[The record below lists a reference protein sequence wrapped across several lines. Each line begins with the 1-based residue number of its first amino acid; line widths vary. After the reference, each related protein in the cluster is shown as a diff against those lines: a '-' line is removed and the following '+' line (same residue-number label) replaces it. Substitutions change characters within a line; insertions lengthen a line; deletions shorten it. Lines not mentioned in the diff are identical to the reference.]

1 MVRAI
6 ILLLFFSHLSFAD
19 NTLQITYKGSGSSIT
34 TKQIGSNNA
43 TYILCGSPTSN
54 GSGTFPGTTYV
65 AHTCTNATWNSTVDG
80 TGNTVRM
87 YTVWS
92 NHTNS
97 RNTITIDGNDNFA
110 YIDQDEDDNVSSIT
124 QTGNDNHAEQLGT
137 GDDNVY
143 AITQTGN
150 NKYAKIFAFGDDS
163 DVTITQSGTG
173 AHNAYVWNNNYADN
187 NSATIT
193 QSGSGAKDADIFF
206 YADADNS
213 DVDLTQTG
221 AGAHVANM
229 KFYTDNYNVNVTQQ
243 GSTNQ
248 SYSAT
253 FNCTSSCTKTITI
266 TQQ

>member
-1 MVRAI
+1 MARAI

-54 GSGTFPGTTYV
+54 NSGSFPGTTYV
-65 AHTCTNATWNSTVDG
+65 SHTCSNATGTSKVDG
-80 TGNTVRM
+80 PGNIVRM

-137 GDDNVY
+137 GDDNTFV
-143 AITQTGN
+143 ITQTGH
-150 NKYAKIFAFGDDS
+150 NKYAKILDFGDD
-163 DVTITQSGTG
+163 
-173 AHNAYVWNNNYADN
+173 
-187 NSATIT
+187 
-193 QSGSGAKDADIFF
+193 GAK
-206 YADADNS
+206 
-213 DVDLTQTG
+213 
-221 AGAHVANM
+221 
-229 KFYTDNYNVNVTQQ
+229 
-243 GSTNQ
+243 
-248 SYSAT
+248 
-253 FNCTSSCTKTITI
+253 TSV
-266 TQQ
+266 Q

>member
-1 MVRAI
+1 MARAI
-6 ILLLFFSHLSFAD
+6 TLLLFFSHLSFAD

-34 TKQIGSNNA
+34 TKQIGSNNT

-54 GSGTFPGTTYV
+54 GSGTFPGTSYV
-65 AHTCTNATWNSTVDG
+65 AHTCSNANLNSIVDG
-80 TGNTVRM
+80 TGNIVRM

-124 QTGNDNHAEQLGT
+124 QTGNNNHAEQLGT

-173 AHNAYVWNNNYADN
+173 THNAYVFNANYADN

-193 QSGSGAKDADIFF
+193 QSGSGNKDADIFF

-213 DVDLTQTG
+213 DVDLTQSG
-221 AGAHVANM
+221 AGAHTANM

-248 SYSAT
+248 SYAAT
-253 FNCTSSCTKTITI
+253 FNCTSNCTKTITI

>member
-213 DVDLTQTG
+213 DVDLTQPG

-253 FNCTSSCTKTITI
+253 FNCTSGCTKTITI

>member
-1 MVRAI
+1 MARAI

-19 NTLQITYKGSGSSIT
+19 NTVQITYKGSGSNIT
-34 TKQIGSNNA
+34 TKQVGSNNT

-65 AHTCTNATWNSTVDG
+65 GHTCTNANWTSDVEGN
-80 TGNTVRM
+80 GNTVRL

-110 YIDQDEDDNVSSIT
+110 YIDQDEDDNISSIT

-137 GDDNVY
+137 GDNNVY

-150 NKYAKIFAFGDDS
+150 NKYAKIMAFGDNADA
-163 DVTITQSGTG
+163 TITQYGTG
-173 AHNAYVWNNNYADN
+173 SHNTYVYNNNNADN
-187 NSATIT
+187 NSVTVT
-193 QSGSGAKDADIFF
+193 QYGSGNKDADIFF
-206 YADADNS
+206 YSDADNS
-213 DVDLTQTG
+213 DVDLTQYG
-221 AGAHVANM
+221 AGAHTANM
-229 KFYTDNYNVNVTQQ
+229 KFYTDDYNVNVTQL

-248 SYSAT
+248 SYAAT
-253 FNCTSSCTKTITI
+253 FNCTESCTKTITI